1 MHICIFKGEIKT
13 VYINWRQQKN
23 MIKLLSPKMNEL
35 ISKMNNNINAV
46 DDFWKAIEK
55 NGAPLIEEFE
65 GDKNNVIITFLYKGN
80 ENIKNVLIYGGI
92 PGFRYSENIMER
104 LLNTDIWF
112 KSYTIR
118 NDVKFKYNFSLNYEE
133 DNDYKKIKKNSI
145 IDPLNLN
152 KVVLIKDDEDSE
164 SEETVNSLVKLANTK
179 SDRWTTLNENIKKGN
194 IELNRFQSKVLG
206 GTRRIWVYT
215 PPGYTEKNSPYNLL
229 VLTDGFQYLNY
240 LSAQVVFDNLIAEGE
255 ILPIVCILIESA
267 NNRYEELTCNDSFSK
282 FIAEELMPW
291 AHNKYNIT
299 RKPQGT
305 IIGGVSLGGL
315 AATYI
320 ALKNPTIFGN
330 VISQSGSY
338 WYESQWLTKQF
349 ENAEKLPIEFY
360 LNAGILEDHPYD
372 DEPIMME
379 VINNM
384 RDVLLSKGYN
394 VKYENFQSGH
404 DYLCW
409 GETLATG
416 LISLM
421 GK

>member
-1 MHICIFKGEIKT
+1 
-13 VYINWRQQKN
+13 
-23 MIKLLSPKMNEL
+23 MIKLLSSKMNEL
-35 ISKMNNNINAV
+35 ISNMNNNNINEV
-46 DDFWKAIEK
+46 DDFWKTIE
-55 NGAPLIEEFE
+55 NEGAPLIEEIE
-65 GDKNNVIITFLYKGN
+65 GDENNVLITFLYREK

-92 PGFRYSENIMER
+92 PGFRYSENIMEK
-104 LLNTDIWF
+104 LSNTDIWF
-112 KSYTIR
+112 KSYVIR
-118 NDVKFKYNFSLNYEE
+118 NDVKFKYNFSLNYEF

-164 SEETVNSLVKLANTK
+164 SQETVNSLVKLANTK
-179 SDRWTTLNENIKKGN
+179 ADIWTTLNENTKKGN
-194 IELNRFQSKVLG
+194 VDLNRFQSKTLG
-206 GTRRIWVYT
+206 DTRRIWVYT
-215 PPGYTEKNSPYNLL
+215 PYGYTEKNSPYNLL
-229 VLTDGFQYLNY
+229 VLTDGFDYLNY
-240 LSAQVVFDNLIAEGE
+240 LSAQVVFDNLIANGE
-255 ILPIVCILIESA
+255 ILPIVCILIEST
-267 NNRYEELTCNDSFSK
+267 NNRYEELTCNDSFST
-282 FIAEELMPW
+282 FISEELMPW
-291 AHNKYNIT
+291 AYDKYNIT
-299 RKPQGT
+299 RKPQET

-315 AATYI
+315 AATHI

-349 ENAEKLPIEFY
+349 ETTETLPINFY

-384 RDVLLSKGYN
+384 RDVLLSKNYN

-421 GK
+421 GKDNYKE